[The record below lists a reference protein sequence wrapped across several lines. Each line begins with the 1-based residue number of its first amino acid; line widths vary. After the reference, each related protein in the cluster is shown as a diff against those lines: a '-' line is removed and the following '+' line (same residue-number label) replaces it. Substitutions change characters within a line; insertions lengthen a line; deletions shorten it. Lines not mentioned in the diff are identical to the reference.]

1 MATRYLRNK
10 NDGFIYEWNPILAAN
25 SLCEEV
31 TEEQAYPERFAKEE
45 VIERVTRGRKR
56 KGTLDLLTDDIPDPP
71 PYTPPE
77 LAADAS
83 RRLP

>member
-1 MATRYLRNK
+1 MASRYLRNR
-10 NDGFIYEWNPILAAN
+10 NDGFIYHWDPILAAN

-31 TEEQAYPERFAKEE
+31 TEEEAFPERFAKPE
-45 VIERVTRGRKR
+45 VVEKAKRGRKK
-56 KGTLDLLTDDIPDPP
+56 KGGLDFSTDDIPEPP
-71 PYTPPE
+71 AYTPPE

>member
-1 MATRYLRNK
+1 MARYLRHRL
-10 NDGFIYEWNPILAAN
+10 DGWIYDWNPILAQN

-31 TEEQAYPERFAKEE
+31 TEEEAYPERFAKPET
-45 VIERVTRGRKR
+45 IERVKKSRKR
-56 KGTLDLLTDDIPDPP
+56 KGTLDLSTDDIPEVPS
-71 PYTPPE
+71 YTPPE

>member
-1 MATRYLRNK
+1 MARYLRHRL
-10 NDGFIYEWNPILAAN
+10 DGWIYDWNPILAQN

-31 TEEQAYPERFAKEE
+31 TEEEAYPERFTKPEAVEQVK
-45 VIERVTRGRKR
+45 RSRKR
-56 KGTLDLLTDDIPDPP
+56 KGTLDLSTDDIPEVPS
-71 PYTPPE
+71 YTPPE

>member
-1 MATRYLRNK
+1 MAQRYLRNR
-10 NDGFIYEWNPILAAN
+10 NDGFIYDWNPILAAN

-45 VIERVTRGRKR
+45 VVERVTRGRKR
-56 KGTLDLLTDDIPDPP
+56 KGALDLSTDDIPDPP